1 MQVEVLQPVFCH
13 RAIDLTGQRIPDA
26 SRVAVVPQRPVDR
39 LPDCPLATGAAIR
52 SDSKFV
58 EVLHANRRTHVAV
71 GSPRVGPL
79 HLQPV
84 VLGEVRVGVLVHVD
98 DLVVVEIHWIR
109 TPSPGT
115 AVDVGIEDLHG
126 ERLPASCRATRQDA
140 RPSFGDHPKFFL
152 EVGDQ
157 FVVDCVPV
165 GADVH

>member
-1 MQVEVLQPVFCH
+1 MQIEVLQPVVCH
-13 RAIDLTGQRIPDA
+13 RGIDFTGQRIPDT
-26 SRVAVVPQRPVDR
+26 SRVAVIAQRSVDR
-39 LPDCPLATGAAIR
+39 LPDCPLAAGAAIR
-52 SDSKFV
+52 SDGQFV
-58 EVLHANRRTHVAV
+58 EVLHANRRTYVAV
-71 GSPRVGPL
+71 GSPRVGSLYP
-79 HLQPV
+79 QPV

-109 TPSPGT
+109 TPSPGA

-126 ERLPASCRATRQDA
+126 ESLPASCRATRQDA
-140 RPSFGDHPKFFL
+140 RPGFGDHPKLFL